1 MNKKQSLSTV
11 ASVLLVAS
19 GHVLGNG
26 FALNEQ
32 SVSGQGLSYA
42 GRSSS
47 ALDASTVYGNPAG
60 MSRLDRE
67 QISAGFVAIIPVVDI
82 DNYSATG
89 ALGPVS
95 GNMNNDIT
103 KATPVPFGYYVK
115 PLNDKWHFGF
125 GVYAPFGQGTDYDH
139 DAVVRY
145 LADKT
150 KVTMITFQPTL
161 SYKVTDDLAVGLGV
175 TANYVKATF
184 GSVLPITDGTV
195 EAEGDDWGFG
205 YNFGLLYQLTP
216 QTRVG
221 ASYHSKVKFNIK
233 TQTTVKNL
241 FPLLGPANS
250 KIDGTLQQTT
260 PESVD
265 LSITHELNPDWTLYA
280 GATWTRWSR
289 WDAITIN
296 NSNSPTPLF
305 DSIGQNLNWHDN
317 WGYSVGASYQLN
329 PQWVL
334 RAGLA
339 LDQSPAGN
347 AVENARLP
355 VADRQIA
362 SLGAGWKANDNWTVD
377 FAYSYLRQGKFTLN
391 QHDDQ
396 GNNYQADYK
405 ASAHGLG
412 IQLNYLF

>member
-150 KVTMITFQPTL
+150 KVTMITFLPT
-161 SYKVTDDLAVGLGV
+161 
-175 TANYVKATF
+175 
-184 GSVLPITDGTV
+184 
-195 EAEGDDWGFG
+195 
-205 YNFGLLYQLTP
+205 
-216 QTRVG
+216 
-221 ASYHSKVKFNIK
+221 
-233 TQTTVKNL
+233 
-241 FPLLGPANS
+241 
-250 KIDGTLQQTT
+250 
-260 PESVD
+260 
-265 LSITHELNPDWTLYA
+265 
-280 GATWTRWSR
+280 
-289 WDAITIN
+289 
-296 NSNSPTPLF
+296 
-305 DSIGQNLNWHDN
+305 
-317 WGYSVGASYQLN
+317 
-329 PQWVL
+329 
-334 RAGLA
+334 
-339 LDQSPAGN
+339 
-347 AVENARLP
+347 
-355 VADRQIA
+355 
-362 SLGAGWKANDNWTVD
+362 
-377 FAYSYLRQGKFTLN
+377 
-391 QHDDQ
+391 
-396 GNNYQADYK
+396 
-405 ASAHGLG
+405 
-412 IQLNYLF
+412 